1 MATFTFIFPFSIL
14 LVLCKNRKKLW
25 TPKVMDAYGFLYAR
39 FVVGAELWDLH
50 ELLRKLLLTA
60 VLLVLQSNTR
70 NAAAILICT
79 LANCTLNFYQPHR
92 NRLVLRVAQLSFL
105 LATLKY
111 LCAMLIS
118 VFSTDETAVGG
129 NDEVNQD
136 IENIG
141 FMLVVMDLLFVASS
155 IGTTVVVVVL
165 LKRKLKN
172 AAVQAAETANMEAS
186 MDDVP
191 PATKVVGV
199 QGGTNESVE
208 AAPRRRRMMPRGVLH
223 SGTIKGS
230 LRYNAKVALHLKKG
244 KVASAAH
251 DETSAALKKKID
263 SRRLASRLR
272 LNGRLRSRKRQQA
285 RPGASGV
292 LPAEKTLSPMQP
304 QPELEFAL

>member
-25 TPKVMDAYGFLYAR
+25 TPKVMDAYGFLYAC